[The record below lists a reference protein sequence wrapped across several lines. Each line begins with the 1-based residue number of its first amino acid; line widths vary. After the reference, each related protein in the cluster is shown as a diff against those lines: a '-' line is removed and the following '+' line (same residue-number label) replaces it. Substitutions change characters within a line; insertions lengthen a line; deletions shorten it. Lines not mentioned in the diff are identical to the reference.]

1 MPDQT
6 IYHDTES
13 GVYKSDA
20 FQSDEGKSRHYEAI
34 IEDSPDGGYHLRVEL
49 YEEGASAPIQSWET
63 DEVQSVDEA
72 ERGLGEFAKN
82 WKIHK
87 AYVEENIFEPDEP
100 VAKSPT
106 QRSTLT
112 SSDKQNPPGTEN
124 SDKKPSTPPP
134 TPENRLQTQ
143 PKDTQPIP
151 DAAPDHRTTTTKPS
165 ENHRTQHSS
174 SASDIADAFDRQRD
188 EAKRGIAI
196 WRGQLDEMVQ
206 DSGSIWSV
214 LGATAAATALSVTEL
229 AMDQASGLLGVTRL
243 GQGVAQGT
251 FSGVMED
258 VDRLASV
265 LPQGRL
271 VKALGMSAD
280 VYAVGKAAATGGD
293 PLSIAANVAGAVIG
307 AKSKKRGRQAGGQ
320 DGNLRVQSARTL
332 SQATRAK
339 YLKRVQELH
348 KALDLRGRAG
358 KTTAILIAR
367 DPKTGAL
374 KTLVSS
380 SMERVPKKVRDK
392 MKGNEYEVRGTKKS
406 KNSSPNDHAHHAEVN
421 GLSAIMSMGWE
432 VVEVFP
438 SRNACSLCSQMRK
451 TLGVKITDPK

>member
-1 MPDQT
+1 MSDQT

-49 YEEGASAPIQSWET
+49 YEGGASAPIQSWKT

-72 ERGLGEFAKN
+72 VRGLGEFAKN

-87 AYVEENIFEPDEP
+87 AYVEDNIFEPDEI
-100 VAKSPT
+100 VVKSPT

-124 SDKKPSTPPP
+124 SDKKPSSPPP
-134 TPENRLQTQ
+134 TPEKRLQTQ

-151 DAAPDHRTTTTKPS
+151 DAAPDNRTTTTKPS
-165 ENHRTQHSS
+165 ENHRTQRSS

-188 EAKRGIAI
+188 EAKRGIAA

-206 DSGSIWSV
+206 DSGSIWAV

-243 GQGVAQGT
+243 GQGVAKGS

-265 LPQGRL
+265 LPQSRV

-280 VYAVGKAAATGGD
+280 VYAVGKAATTGGD

-307 AKSKKRGRQAGGQ
+307 AKSKKRGSQAGGQ
-320 DGNLRVQSARTL
+320 GGKLPKAKGVRHLPRNYKPPEYGRSRFPRTRNQIGIPQQRRSGKVRKL
-332 SQATRAK
+332 PSGRTGRGEHWAEHGREFPK
-339 YLKRVQELH
+339 YSNVRQYERNAIKFCRSSKTIKFYYSH
-348 KALDLRGRAG
+348 YGRPTIG
-358 KTTAILIAR
+358 YVNY
-367 DPKTGAL
+367 KTGKFAATSVDG
-374 KTLVSS
+374 KVIYTFFSPDNIKQYVSNILT
-380 SMERVPKKVRDK
+380 R
-392 MKGNEYEVRGTKKS
+392 
-406 KNSSPNDHAHHAEVN
+406 
-421 GLSAIMSMGWE
+421 
-432 VVEVFP
+432 
-438 SRNACSLCSQMRK
+438 
-451 TLGVKITDPK
+451 